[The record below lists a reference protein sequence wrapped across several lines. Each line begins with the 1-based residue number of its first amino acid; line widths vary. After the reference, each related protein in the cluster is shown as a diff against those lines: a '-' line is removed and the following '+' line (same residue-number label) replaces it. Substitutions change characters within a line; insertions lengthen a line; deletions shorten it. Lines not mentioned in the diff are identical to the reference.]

1 MGQVNAVA
9 ARNGSPGGTPAPLR
23 PGDAKL
29 WKAAK
34 DFQEV
39 FLTQFTQAM
48 RSSERDNEFFEE
60 CPGRETFDG
69 MLNDALAHQMSEAG
83 TLGLQKVIYRELGG
97 AYVKS
102 GAEPL
107 SQVRVIPGGAA
118 AGVQKAE

>member
-9 ARNGSPGGTPAPLR
+9 GRNGSPGGTPAPLR

-60 CPGRETFDG
+60 CPAGRRSTECSTKRWRTRCRRPERSAKRATSRYSRAET
-69 MLNDALAHQMSEAG
+69 
-83 TLGLQKVIYRELGG
+83 VYG
-97 AYVKS
+97 A
-102 GAEPL
+102 
-107 SQVRVIPGGAA
+107 
-118 AGVQKAE
+118 